1 MRLLGS
7 TTGHSLCDQK
17 AVCALSDA
25 IQPAIRIQAAEI
37 LALFQRT
44 YVQQMGFQHS
54 AWTNEQWITKLATL
68 PKTKKR
74 AKNEWHFQSQT

>member
-1 MRLLGS
+1 VTLFGLPFGLKLPRSLL
-7 TTGHSLCDQK
+7 
-17 AVCALSDA
+17 LS
-25 IQPAIRIQAAEI
+25 
-37 LALFQRT
+37 QRT